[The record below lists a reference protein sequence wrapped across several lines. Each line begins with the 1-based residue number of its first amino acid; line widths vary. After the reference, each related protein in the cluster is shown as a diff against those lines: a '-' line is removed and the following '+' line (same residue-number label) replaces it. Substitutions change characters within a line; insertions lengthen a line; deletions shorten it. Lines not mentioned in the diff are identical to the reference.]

1 MALSPRPSERRCR
14 VWRSSR
20 FRSQRCGRVLASR
33 HDGLYVRFRKAV
45 RGMCSLCGVL
55 GAEDHWT
62 DASARPETFGG
73 GIQRTRR
80 QERLERI
87 ALANRILRHYRLT
100 LGDFQ
105 GQSYVLR
112 SATGREVLVPN
123 LVGMWSAAEK
133 LAGRPCDP
141 LDPDLIAALE
151 DRLQ

>member
-1 MALSPRPSERRCR
+1 MTMPVRACL
-14 VWRSSR
+14 RSAR
-20 FRSQRCGRVLASR
+20 LASR
-33 HDGLYVRFRKAV
+33 HGGLYVSPGKAV
-45 RGMCSLCGVL
+45 SGMCSLCGVL

-73 GIQRTRR
+73 GRIQRTRR

-100 LGDFQ
+100 LADFQ

-112 SATGREVLVPN
+112 SATGRQELVPN

-151 DRLQ
+151 DRLR

>member
-1 MALSPRPSERRCR
+1 MTMPGGR
-14 VWRSSR
+14 RSSL
-20 FRSQRCGRVLASR
+20 FAVCGAGALASR
-33 HDGLYVRFRKAV
+33 RVRLYVLQGKVGVPLGKAV
-45 RGMCSLCGVL
+45 SGMCSLCGVL

-73 GIQRTRR
+73 RRIQRTRR

-87 ALANRILRHYRLT
+87 ALANRILRHYRLA
-100 LGDFQ
+100 LADFQ

-133 LAGRPCDP
+133 FAGRPCDP

-151 DRLQ
+151 EG

>member
-1 MALSPRPSERRCR
+1 
-14 VWRSSR
+14 
-20 FRSQRCGRVLASR
+20 
-33 HDGLYVRFRKAV
+33 
-45 RGMCSLCGVL
+45 MCSLCGVL
-55 GAEDHWT
+55 GTEDHWT

-73 GIQRTRR
+73 RPRTTRR
-80 QERLERI
+80 QERFERI

-112 SATGREVLVPN
+112 SATGRQELVPN
-123 LVGMWSAAEK
+123 LVGMWSAAEQ

-151 DRLQ
+151 DHPG